1 MTWCLYILATA
12 CMSIFQGS
20 QTFQKVI
27 NLTKFL
33 IISSGIFQGQYIIL
47 IRISHI
53 PLLFIITFNLLSE
66 FVYLHT
72 YREVILRVV
81 CVVYRCLVG
90 ISISTLLTNTYL
102 QQLLHLVLHLAK
114 ICITRQ
120 IELSCPRQNPC
131 PLSYCITTT
140 VIVRRSVA

>member
-66 FVYLHT
+66 CVYLHT
-72 YREVILRVV
+72 YRDVILRVV
-81 CVVYRCLVG
+81 RVVYRCLVG
-90 ISISTLLTNTYL
+90 IYFYIIDKYL
-102 QQLLHLVLHLAK
+102 HTVASSSCLASCENMHHPSNRIK
-114 ICITRQ
+114 
-120 IELSCPRQNPC
+120 LSQTK
-131 PLSYCITTT
+131 PLPP
-140 VIVRRSVA
+140 